1 MSADYGPS
9 GAALGFPYTP
19 AQGGGGGAVALAG
32 DVTGTSAASVVSELQ
47 GEVLTITGPLAAGEV
62 LASDAGG
69 TAVVNE
75 DIAVVLGYDPAA
87 NLKALGIPDPTG
99 APDGQVV
106 TTTGGVYGLATPAG
120 IDTSLQAAPDTG
132 WTAAGDGSASISGGV
147 ATVTVTAAQISG
159 VLRRAQVVCSPQ
171 LPAIELIARVTVTTA
186 PVSGNY
192 YVGIGVI
199 NTDIPASAAT
209 VRGLVVQADSPGT
222 IAGLYAN
229 SSGSWG
235 TQGTASLPAALG
247 SGNLWLRLL
256 YSAGGVSAFAGS
268 GATIPSTWTLLAAV
282 APAHAISGPG
292 TVSQIVVYAGRG
304 GGGSGDYVAEIADI
318 QWRSL
323 LGAPT

>member
-1 MSADYGPS
+1 MAIVR
-9 GAALGFPYTP
+9 GARG
-19 AQGGGGGAVALAG
+19 
-32 DVTGTSAASVVSELQ
+32 
-47 GEVLTITGPLAAGEV
+47 
-62 LASDAGG
+62 
-69 TAVVNE
+69 
-75 DIAVVLGYDPAA
+75 
-87 NLKALGIPDPTG
+87 PTG
-99 APDGQVV
+99 AGATIALSD
-106 TTTGGVYGLATPAG
+106 ATPQPIGTATAG
-120 IDTSLQAAPDTG
+120 VSTDAARADHAHALNTSLQAAPDTG

>member
-1 MSADYGPS
+1 MSTDYGPS

-69 TAVVNE
+69 TALINV
-75 DIAVVLGYDPAA
+75 DIATVLGVDPAG
-87 NLKALGIPDPTG
+87 NLTALGIPDPTG

-106 TTTGGVYGLATPAG
+106 TTASGALVLATPSG

-132 WTAAGDGSASISGGV
+132 WTAAGDGTASITSGV
-147 ATVTVTAAQISG
+147 ATITVTSAQTSG

-186 PVSGNY
+186 PVSGDY

-209 VRGLVVQADSPGT
+209 VRGLLVQADSAGT
-222 IAGLYAN
+222 IAGLYTN
-229 SSGSWG
+229 SSGSWYS
-235 TQGTASLPAALG
+235 QGSASLPAAIG
-247 SGNLWLRLL
+247 SGNLWLRLV
-256 YSAGGVSAFAGS
+256 YSAGGVAAFVGS

-282 APAHAISGPG
+282 APVHAISGPG
-292 TVSQIVVYAGRG
+292 TVSQITVYAGRS
-304 GGGSGDYVAEIADI
+304 GGSGDLVCDIEDI

-323 LGAPT
+323 LGAPA